1 MKCLAKSPHVIK
13 GKNLTRKIA
22 LVGTSPTGENAPYDD
37 QSWEIWGVSQRAEY
51 VTRATR
57 WFELHRIDGEPR
69 HFQDE
74 WRASMRAFLNNK
86 TAYPIPLYMMYPETG
101 ITENIIQYPV
111 DAMIARFGTYFMT
124 SSFAWM
130 MAMAID
136 ELRPLSGNKNCG
148 EIAIYGVEM
157 EYGTEYRQQRVG
169 FRHFID
175 LARVLDIPITRLA
188 EGGLAYEPIPYPMW
202 QDDPLLCK
210 SMARHEDAVNQLK
223 DLDDTIYHTRQGI
236 SATEGALNELGLQAE
251 SDYDKEQR
259 TVVLEKQ
266 LSALLDSSAQTS
278 KGIVQWQAIKGE
290 HDWLQDYLA
299 P

>member
-1 MKCLAKSPHVIK
+1 M
-13 GKNLTRKIA
+13 RKIA
-22 LVGTSPTGENAPYDD
+22 LVGTSPTGESAPYHDE
-37 QSWEIWGVSQRAEY
+37 SWEIWGVSQRAKY
-51 VTRATR
+51 VTRASR
-57 WFELHRIDGEPR
+57 WFELHRLDGEPA
-69 HFQDE
+69 HFQKE
-74 WRASMRAFLNNK
+74 WRESMRAFLNNK
-86 TAYPIPLYMMYPETG
+86 TAKSIPLYMMYPETG
-101 ITENIIQYPV
+101 LTESVIQYPA

-136 ELRPLSGNKNCG
+136 EIRPLAGHKVNG

-157 EYGTEYRQQRVG
+157 EYGTEYRRQRVG

-210 SMARHEDAVNQLK
+210 SMARHEDASKQLK
-223 DLDDTIYHTRQGI
+223 ELDDTIYHTRQGI
-236 SATEGALNELGLQAE
+236 SATEGALNELELQDKP
-251 SDYDKEQR
+251 DYDKGQR
-259 TVVLEKQ
+259 TAALEKQ
-266 LSALLDSSAQTS
+266 LSSLLDSSAQTS

-290 HDWLQDYLA
+290 HDWLQDYLSA
-299 P
+299 